1 MNLFRVMFQAF
12 LILVFFSGI
21 YVIFWLDRYHESF
34 KEGLAT
40 TTTSSTTTTKGS
52 TTTSSTPTTTTSSTT
67 TTKGSTTTTSTPTTT
82 TASDSNDNQQVDDQ
96 QVDYTDYNPNME
108 VTYGNPIPTN
118 APDGTRWTDTFGMDW
133 TWNANTNQWTMN
145 DIPDGTVVRGIF
157 GQDWTWNA
165 DTKKFTNNTSDGTVS
180 VDNYGKKWTWN
191 AKKQSWSMGD
201 GRGPQWVGPM
211 PGVLMNEDN
220 NQGGW
225 SNQQGRNNQQ
235 GGWSNQQGRNNQKII
250 SYNDLQNATTLAPVD
265 AVANGH
271 ITGYNQNALQ
281 QADKQL
287 DDYILNKHP
296 TDVLTKTS
304 DDLRQASTN
313 ADFITDSAAYPGSGY
328 AAYDPLTEDINHYEY
343 VAKEF
348 ASSQP
353 NGLSDNP
360 MDPNWGGVMYT
371 QNVIK
376 SGKYNDNNITKPLL
390 FQPKGVFLDSVPSR
404 FGKPQD
410 II

>member
-1 MNLFRVMFQAF
+1 MN
-12 LILVFFSGI
+12 
-21 YVIFWLDRYHESF
+21 
-34 KEGLAT
+34 
-40 TTTSSTTTTKGS
+40 
-52 TTTSSTPTTTTSSTT
+52 
-67 TTKGSTTTTSTPTTT
+67 STTTTSTPETTL
-82 TASDSNDNQQVDDQ
+82 SDSNDDQQGDDQ
-96 QVDYTDYNPNME
+96 QGDDTDYNPNME

-118 APDGTRWTDTFGMDW
+118 APNGTTWTDSFGMVW

-145 DIPDGTVVRGIF
+145 DIPDGTVVHGLF

-165 DTKKFTNNTSDGTVS
+165 DTKKFTNNTSDGAVS
-180 VDNYGKKWTWN
+180 FDNYGKKWTWN

-201 GRGPQWVGPM
+201 GRGPQRSGPM
-211 PGVLMNEDN
+211 PGIMMSEDN
-220 NQGGW
+220 NQGDWSNQQDRNNQGDW
-225 SNQQGRNNQQ
+225 SNQQGRNNNNH
-235 GGWSNQQGRNNQKII
+235 GGWSNQQDRNNQGDWSNHQDRNNQGYWSNQQGGRSNQQGGQSNQQGGNNQTII
-250 SYNDLQNATTLAPVD
+250 SYNDLPDVTTLAPVD

-296 TDVLTKTS
+296 TDVVPRAS
-304 DDLRQASTN
+304 DDPRNASTN
-313 ADFITDSAAYPGSGY
+313 TDFITDSAAYPGSGY
-328 AAYDPLTEDINHYEY
+328 APYDPLTEDINHYEY

-410 II
+410 VL